1 MNSETGDKFT
11 EKSEDS
17 LIRYLKP
24 DNLTLSKIKS
34 LQGEELEYSDH
45 LGTIEYSLARY
56 FYDNGRKMKDKDA
69 ISALINIRK
78 NFDKHLSFF
87 KQSLEKEV
95 IENLIEILEIEPI
108 THHELELII
117 DYVIDVIENRS
128 WMEDNQAYLKWVA
141 YAMGIFTEKESEDYE
156 KGIRKLAAKLGLSS
170 KHADLMLLKGN
181 EEDYFEFVEKYGEY
195 EGEELS
201 EEELIEM
208 EEKFLSMTEPEKFD
222 FLLENGPDFYD
233 LVGFYVSVLSERGEF
248 EKLQELYKKLT
259 ERYADFIY
267 LDIFMGG
274 AYIEKDPAL
283 AKSYFEKALNTLDK
297 LDDLPDS
304 TKEVIRD
311 SLLDLINK
319 IM

>member
-24 DNLTLSKIKS
+24 DNSTLSKIKS

-117 DYVIDVIENRS
+117 DYVIDVIENRA